1 MGVKLVYCYKK
12 QVIDMMNRTEMTI
25 MVKKCLESS
34 PMGKFVFKR
43 NSQAEAFGYS
53 THPVSIS
60 RTFTSHDHHVAG
72 KLLLAKKGEKIE
84 FNDTNVMWA
93 SFDNKTLLQLI
104 HNDYSKLTKV
114 QDYLAQELLKDESI
128 VSQSKINLGDQRR
141 ISLVMHVRAFCH
153 VYNHKK
159 NELRAITLI
168 EQLSRNASY
177 RDLLL

>member
-12 QVIDMMNRTEMTI
+12 QVLDLSSRTEMTI

-60 RTFTSHDHHVAG
+60 RTFTSHDHYVAG

-104 HNDYSKLTKV
+104 HNDY
-114 QDYLAQELLKDESI
+114 
-128 VSQSKINLGDQRR
+128 
-141 ISLVMHVRAFCH
+141 
-153 VYNHKK
+153 
-159 NELRAITLI
+159 
-168 EQLSRNASY
+168 
-177 RDLLL
+177 